1 MEHRRIDIA
10 TNFNDLYV
18 KQGATMILSA
28 LATNPDR
35 DIYVHVFTDALSD
48 TNVGLLQQ
56 TVQDRRGQVIV
67 HPIGDDLLGQFP
79 ECHYLNFAR
88 VLYGRLLMP
97 QMLDTGIK
105 RVLYL
110 DADTIVAGDISELWE
125 TDLQGKTI
133 GVVPD
138 MLHWN
143 RPLLHQYTD
152 IDVRD
157 VYFNGGVILFDLER
171 WRATHVTERLM
182 RFAVAPP
189 CKIFFADQ
197 DLLNIVLEHEK
208 YELPLRCNAQEG
220 FFGDMPD
227 VPATVCRQLRQAALD
242 PLIVHF
248 LGYEENRPWSES
260 CTHRLRHLW
269 RRYYALTPWG
279 LKNISPKIDK

>member
-1 MEHRRIDIA
+1 MRIDIA

-18 KQGATMILSA
+18 KQGATMILSV
-28 LATNPDR
+28 LATNPDK
-35 DIYVHVFTDALSD
+35 DIYVHIFTDALSD
-48 TNVGLLQQ
+48 TNIRLLQQ
-56 TVQDRRGQVIV
+56 TVQGRSCKVIV
-67 HPIGDDLLGQFP
+67 HHVGDDLLGQFP
-79 ECHYLNFAR
+79 ECHYLNFAK

-97 QMLDTGIK
+97 QIIDTGIR

-110 DADTIVAGDISELWE
+110 DADTIVAGDVTELWD

-143 RPLLHQYTD
+143 RRLLHHYSEV
-152 IDVRD
+152 DVSD

-171 WRATHVTERLM
+171 WRATNVTERLM
-182 RFAVAPP
+182 RFAAAPP

-197 DLLNIVLEHEK
+197 DLLNLVLEHEK

-220 FFGDMPD
+220 FFRDTPD
-227 VPATVCRQLRQAALD
+227 VPATVCPLIRQAASD

-248 LGYEENRPWSES
+248 LGYEENRPWNES

-269 RRYYALTPWG
+269 RKYYALTPWG
-279 LKNISPKIDK
+279 LNGISPKIDKL